1 MTHKTMAEL
10 EAESLEGLINPKGT
24 PQEWKELEER
34 NKAVREHDRLHTAI
48 ETDEDRADPEKY
60 PQDEEE

>member
-10 EAESLEGLINPKGT
+10 EAESPEGFINPKRT

-48 ETDEDRADPEKY
+48 ETEPEEPEGEDE
-60 PQDEEE
+60 

>member
-10 EAESLEGLINPKGT
+10 EAESPEGFINPKRT
-24 PQEWKELEER
+24 PQEWAELEER

-48 ETDEDRADPEKY
+48 EPEEPEGEDE
-60 PQDEEE
+60 

>member
-10 EAESLEGLINPKGT
+10 EAESPEGFINPKRT

-34 NKAVREHDRLHTAI
+34 NKTVREYDRLHTAI
-48 ETDEDRADPEKY
+48 ETEPEE
-60 PQDEEE
+60 PEGDEE

>member
-10 EAESLEGLINPKGT
+10 EAESPEGFINPKRT
-24 PQEWKELEER
+24 PQEWAELEER

-48 ETDEDRADPEKY
+48 EAEPEEPEGEDE
-60 PQDEEE
+60 

>member
-10 EAESLEGLINPKGT
+10 EAESPEGFINPKRT

-34 NKAVREHDRLHTAI
+34 NKAMREQEAQSTAI
-48 ETDEDRADPEKY
+48 ETEEDLADPEEY
-60 PQDEEE
+60 SEDEE

>member
-10 EAESLEGLINPKGT
+10 EAESPEGFINPKRT

-34 NKAVREHDRLHTAI
+34 NKAVREYDRLHTAI
-48 ETDEDRADPEKY
+48 ETEPEE
-60 PQDEEE
+60 PEGDEE

>member
-10 EAESLEGLINPKGT
+10 EAESPEGFINPKRT
-24 PQEWKELEER
+24 PQEWAELEER

-48 ETDEDRADPEKY
+48 ET
-60 PQDEEE
+60 EEEGEEE

>member
-10 EAESLEGLINPKGT
+10 EAENVEGFINPKRT

-34 NKAVREHDRLHTAI
+34 SKAVREHEAQHTAI
-48 ETDEDRADPEKY
+48 ETDEDRADTEEYPEEK
-60 PQDEEE
+60 Q

>member
-10 EAESLEGLINPKGT
+10 EAQSPEGFINPKRT

-34 NKAVREHDRLHTAI
+34 NKAKREQEAKTMAI
-48 ETDEDRADPEKY
+48 ETDEDRADPEEY
-60 PQDEEE
+60 PEEEE